1 MTTNTNTP
9 IQMLADAMTG
19 YTTAQLLDIVAELAN
34 SREANERLVKYAA
47 YEVIEGRNPE
57 VVVILEAWC
66 DDVTDARDYS
76 TMLADA
82 LATLPAVK

>member
-19 YTTAQLLDIVAELAN
+19 YSTAQLLDIVAELAN
-34 SREANERLVKYAA
+34 SRETNERLVKYAA

-57 VVVILEAWC
+57 VVNILEEWC
-66 DDVTDARDYS
+66 DNVLDPRDYS

>member
-34 SREANERLVKYAA
+34 SRETNERLVKYAA

-57 VVVILEAWC
+57 VVDILEEWSENVL
-66 DDVTDARDYS
+66 DPRDYS